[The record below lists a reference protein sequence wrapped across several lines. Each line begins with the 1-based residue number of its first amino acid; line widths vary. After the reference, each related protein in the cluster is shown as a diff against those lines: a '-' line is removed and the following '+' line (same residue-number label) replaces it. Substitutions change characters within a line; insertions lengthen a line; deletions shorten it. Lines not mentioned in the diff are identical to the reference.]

1 MKREELIQALDCL
14 KVQTGSLACLGCG
27 YEHNCA
33 TKGCR
38 ILREAAE
45 QLSAPVIKTQ
55 ESVIKTRAEILEAA
69 GKCVTGGRD
78 EEYGEPEDSFD
89 LIARLWEPYIRAV
102 CVSPSADVTIRPQ
115 DVAILMALLKIAR
128 AAVSD
133 KPDNF
138 VDLAGYAACAG
149 EVAQSAYPMPPIG
162 KCKECVHWDE
172 DDSQGFKRLGNYV
185 CICRKWSDHENGIR
199 KYTGEGDCCKSF
211 KRKKKELS

>member
-1 MKREELIQALDCL
+1 MTNEELIQALARL

-27 YEHNCA
+27 YEHTCT

-38 ILREAAE
+38 ILREAVE
-45 QLSAPVIKTQ
+45 QLSAPVIR
-55 ESVIKTRAEILEAA
+55 TRAEILEAA
-69 GKCVTGGRD
+69 GKCITGGRD

-102 CVSPSADVTIRPQ
+102 CVSLGAIVEIREQ

-138 VDLAGYAACAG
+138 MDLAGYAACAG
-149 EVAQSAYPMPPIG
+149 EAAQRR
-162 KCKECVHWDE
+162 ERRTE
-172 DDSQGFKRLGNYV
+172 D
-185 CICRKWSDHENGIR
+185 GIR
-199 KYTGEGDCCKSF
+199 
-211 KRKKKELS
+211 

>member
-1 MKREELIQALDCL
+1 MANEELIQALDRL

-27 YEHNCA
+27 YEHNCT

-38 ILREAAE
+38 ILREAVE
-45 QLSAPVIKTQ
+45 QLSAPAIR
-55 ESVIKTRAEILEAA
+55 TRAEILEAA
-69 GKCVTGGRD
+69 GKCITGGRD

-89 LIARLWEPYIRAV
+89 LIARLWEPYIRAA
-102 CVSPSADVTIRPQ
+102 CVSPSADVEIRPQ

-172 DDSQGFKRLGNYV
+172 DDSQGFERLGDYV

>member
-1 MKREELIQALDCL
+1 MNSTDLIKALKNQ

-27 YEHNCA
+27 YEHNC
-33 TKGCR
+33 TTMGCR
-38 ILREAAE
+38 ILREAVE
-45 QLSAPVIKTQ
+45 RLSAPAIR
-55 ESVIKTRAEILEAA
+55 TRAEILEAA

-78 EEYGEPEDSFD
+78 KEYGEPEDSFD
-89 LIARLWEPYIRAV
+89 LIAQLWEPYIRAA

-149 EVAQSAYPMPPIG
+149 EAAQ
-162 KCKECVHWDE
+162 
-172 DDSQGFKRLGNYV
+172 KRGRGNG
-185 CICRKWSDHENGIR
+185 CE
-199 KYTGEGDCCKSF
+199 
-211 KRKKKELS
+211 

>member
-1 MKREELIQALDCL
+1 MKREELIQALDRL

-27 YEHNCA
+27 YEHTCT
-33 TKGCR
+33 TKGCQ
-38 ILREAAE
+38 ILREAVE
-45 QLSAPVIKTQ
+45 QLSAPALR
-55 ESVIKTRAEILEAA
+55 TRAEILEAA

-89 LIARLWEPYIRAV
+89 LIAQLWEPYIRAA
-102 CVSPSADVTIRPQ
+102 CVSPSADVAIRPQ

-128 AAVSD
+128 AAVND

-149 EVAQSAYPMPPIG
+149 EAAQSTRPMPPIG

-172 DDSQGFKRLGNYV
+172 DDSQGFERLGNYV
-185 CICRKWSDHENGIR
+185 CICRKWSDHEKGIR

>member
-1 MKREELIQALDCL
+1 MTNEELIQALDRL

-38 ILREAAE
+38 ILREAVE
-45 QLSAPVIKTQ
+45 QLSAPVIR
-55 ESVIKTRAEILEAA
+55 TRAEILEAA
-69 GKCVTGGRD
+69 GKCITGGRD

-149 EVAQSAYPMPPIG
+149 EAAQSARPVSLIG

-172 DDSQGFKRLGNYV
+172 DDSQGFERLGNYV

-211 KRKKKELS
+211 KRKKKELP

>member
-1 MKREELIQALDCL
+1 MTNEELIQALDRL

-27 YEHNCA
+27 YEHSCT
-33 TKGCR
+33 TKGCQ

-55 ESVIKTRAEILEAA
+55 ESVIKTRESVIKTRAEILEAA
-69 GKCVTGGRD
+69 GRCVTGGRD
-78 EEYGEPEDSFD
+78 KEYGEPEDSFD
-89 LIARLWEPYIRAV
+89 LIAQLWEPYIKAA
-102 CVSPSADVTIRPQ
+102 CVSPSADVEIRPQ

-149 EVAQSAYPMPPIG
+149 EAAQ
-162 KCKECVHWDE
+162 
-172 DDSQGFKRLGNYV
+172 KRGN
-185 CICRKWSDHENGIR
+185 
-199 KYTGEGDCCKSF
+199 
-211 KRKKKELS
+211 

>member
-1 MKREELIQALDCL
+1 MKREELIQALDRL

-27 YEHNCA
+27 YEHTCT

-38 ILREAAE
+38 ILREAVE
-45 QLSAPVIKTQ
+45 QLSAPVIKTQESVIKAQ

-69 GKCVTGGRD
+69 GKCITGGRD

-89 LIARLWEPYIRAV
+89 LIARLWEPYIRAA
-102 CVSPSADVTIRPQ
+102 CVSPSADVEIRPQ

-128 AAVSD
+128 AAVND

-149 EVAQSAYPMPPIG
+149 EAAQ
-162 KCKECVHWDE
+162 
-172 DDSQGFKRLGNYV
+172 KRGN
-185 CICRKWSDHENGIR
+185 
-199 KYTGEGDCCKSF
+199 
-211 KRKKKELS
+211 